1 MEHLLLVVME
11 VLARPRLYLEPQLL
25 IVGVAV
31 AVLLVEQQAQVVL
44 EGVEQESLLEQKQHQ
59 EQSILVVVEEVVEM
73 TLPLMPEVA
82 PAAQAS

>member
-44 EGVEQESLLEQKQHQ
+44 EGVEQEALLE
-59 EQSILVVVEEVVEM
+59 
-73 TLPLMPEVA
+73 
-82 PAAQAS
+82 